1 MQLITE
7 TEKLFISQGAIN
19 RKRLR
24 AAAARAVTNK
34 DHTYIYSPPG
44 LGKTYT
50 IEDEF
55 NKNAANWV
63 PIKGNTSLWGFI
75 TDIAMIV
82 ANKDDDDII
91 VFIDDCDTLLTQT
104 DSINTM
110 KIALNDGVLEY
121 KKALGAQYAMLE
133 EDQQIAIDKFRQEG
147 RTGVSIPLDG
157 IKFIWAS
164 NYKLADQQDSANAKS
179 DRQVQRCM
187 HEEALR
193 RRMRTLDYDVT
204 GDIKWGWVADCVLNE
219 TPPSMIN
226 AQRIELEQIVS
237 WMHSNWPNLK
247 EHNISIAEKL
257 YDEMLQDP
265 DGYLTIWELD
275 YLI

>member
-1 MQLITE
+1 MKLLSE
-7 TEKLFISQGAIN
+7 TQQLFINQGALN

-24 AAAARAVTNK
+24 MAASRVVKNT
-34 DHTYIYSPPG
+34 DHTYIFSPPG

-55 NKNAANWV
+55 QKQSANYV
-63 PIKGNTSLWGFI
+63 AIKGNTSLWGFVV
-75 TDIAMIV
+75 DMAMIV
-82 ANKDDDDII
+82 ANKDADDLI

-110 KIALNDGVLEY
+110 KIALNDNRLEY
-121 KKALGAQYAMLE
+121 KKSLGAQYAMLE
-133 EDQQIAIDKFRQEG
+133 EIQKACIDQFRVEG
-147 RTGVSIPLDG
+147 RSGISIPLDG
-157 IKFIWAS
+157 IKFVWAS

-179 DRQVQRCM
+179 ERQIQRCI

-193 RRMRTLDYDVT
+193 RRMRTLDYDVE
-204 GDIKWGWVADCVLNE
+204 GDIKWGWIADCVLNE
-219 TPPSMIN
+219 TPPSMKS
-226 AQRIELEQIVS
+226 AQRIELEQVVS
-237 WMHSNWPNLK
+237 WIHSNWDSLK

-257 YDEMLQDP
+257 YGEMLDDP
-265 DGYLTIWELD
+265 EGYLTIWELD

>member
-82 ANKDDDDII
+82 ANKDDSDII

-110 KIALNDGVLEY
+110 KIALNDGVPSTLF
-121 KKALGAQYAMLE
+121 
-133 EDQQIAIDKFRQEG
+133 IAFSTVQPD
-147 RTGVSIPLDG
+147 
-157 IKFIWAS
+157 W
-164 NYKLADQQDSANAKS
+164 NAFVNNN
-179 DRQVQRCM
+179 VQP
-187 HEEALR
+187 
-193 RRMRTLDYDVT
+193 
-204 GDIKWGWVADCVLNE
+204 
-219 TPPSMIN
+219 PPS
-226 AQRIELEQIVS
+226 VV
-237 WMHSNWPNLK
+237 
-247 EHNISIAEKL
+247 ISA
-257 YDEMLQDP
+257 Y
-265 DGYLTIWELD
+265 IWKGVPP
-275 YLI
+275 LILGFAIQYNPSVEAGKSVLI